1 MEYNLKIY
9 RELFKV
15 LNTILIITSNFIN
28 LISMFFYDLKVVLIG
43 NIVCFVG
50 INIILLM
57 IVFLTD

>member
-15 LNTILIITSNFIN
+15 LNTILITTSYFIN
-28 LISMFFYDLKVVLIG
+28 LIAMFFYDLKVVLIG
-43 NIVCFVG
+43 NIICFVG

-57 IVFLTD
+57 VVFLTD

>member
-15 LNTILIITSNFIN
+15 LNTILIITSYFIN
-28 LISMFFYDLKVVLIG
+28 LIAMFFYDLKVVLIG